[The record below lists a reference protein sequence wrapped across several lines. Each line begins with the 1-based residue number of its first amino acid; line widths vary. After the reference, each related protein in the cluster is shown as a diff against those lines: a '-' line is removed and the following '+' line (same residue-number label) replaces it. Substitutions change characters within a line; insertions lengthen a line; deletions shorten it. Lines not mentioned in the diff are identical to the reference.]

1 MKEDL
6 QKRVMESTWH
16 EVVFFQL
23 RSISL
28 PDKFESEIQ
37 NTEVKGQDIHTADAE
52 LLREQVKFKTNVN
65 VASLAV
71 NSTVETAK
79 GNAAKTIYEA
89 QAVASTIKEVILKQA
104 QGFKDMKGNL
114 TFTNTEVLSY
124 LKTNLIKDY
133 NSSSMAISMEL

>member
-65 VASLAV
+65 VA
-71 NSTVETAK
+71 
-79 GNAAKTIYEA
+79 
-89 QAVASTIKEVILKQA
+89 
-104 QGFKDMKGNL
+104 
-114 TFTNTEVLSY
+114 
-124 LKTNLIKDY
+124 
-133 NSSSMAISMEL
+133 